1 MENSKFIVYLL
12 VMAGVTYLVRAIP
25 MALIKEK
32 IKNRFVLSFLHY
44 IPYTVL
50 SAMTVPAIFYA
61 TDSPI
66 SAAVGFAVA
75 LVAAFFERSLVQVA
89 ALSCLG
95 VLVTEVVMK
104 FVL

>member
-1 MENSKFIVYLL
+1 MNNHSFWLYLL
-12 VMAGVTYLVRAIP
+12 VMAVITYLIRMIP
-25 MALIKEK
+25 LVLVKNK
-32 IKNRFVLSFLHY
+32 IKNKFVLSFLHY

-66 SAAVGFAVA
+66 TAAVGFVIAI
-75 LVAAFFERSLVQVA
+75 VAALFERSLVQVA

-95 VLVTEVVMK
+95 VLVTEIIMK
-104 FVL
+104 FV

>member
-1 MENSKFIVYLL
+1 MENSRFFVYLL

-25 MALIKEK
+25 MVLIKEK

-66 SAAVGFAVA
+66 TAAVGFAVA
-75 LVAAFFERSLVQVA
+75 IIAALFERSLVQVA

-95 VLVTEVVMK
+95 VLVTELVMK
-104 FVL
+104 FI

>member
-95 VLVTEVVMK
+95 VLVTEIVMK
-104 FVL
+104 FV

>member
-1 MENSKFIVYLL
+1 MENSKFFVYLL

-25 MALIKEK
+25 MVLIKEK

-66 SAAVGFAVA
+66 TAAVGFAVA
-75 LVAAFFERSLVQVA
+75 IIAALFERSLVQVA

-95 VLVTEVVMK
+95 VLVTELVMK
-104 FVL
+104 FI